1 MSCFYVKISCV
12 GKGKYIM
19 NKNNLTSLPKSL
31 WRFYLNYAVKSYKVL
46 LICWMFATLIMF
58 ATGIVWPNFQRWV
71 VALFEN
77 PVPEGMSFIAHAMPT
92 IALIT
97 VLNMT
102 MTIGELIQQTLSSH
116 LWPRITN
123 QISEVLTT
131 YTHKQSMAFWTGK
144 MSGSINTQI
153 NYIISGFSE
162 GLTELWFCVGRLMVI
177 LVNGVLLLSINK
189 WVAYLFVFSL
199 IFRIIYA
206 YCMRKKVKKAS
217 EAASGAYS
225 SLSGKLVDSFSNYHI
240 VKLFAGA
247 NKERKI
253 LEKPREEAIKTR
265 MYSRYTMRLFWA
277 VPGLLW
283 DLMFGATILF
293 CCLLYQHGQIT
304 VADIIYTVSVYLQVM
319 NSVGMLINRFPDI
332 IDKTAAAKK
341 AYRELV
347 VPLEIVD
354 AENAKPLMVNHGDI
368 EFQNV
373 YFKYRNKY
381 VLRDLNLTVK
391 SGERIGVVG
400 ASGAGKTTLVNLLM
414 RFYEPQHGAIFIDG
428 QNIADVKQDSLREN
442 IAFIPQEPTMFNRT
456 IGENIAYGKF
466 GASIKEIRNAAKKAS
481 ADKFIMNTE
490 KGYDSVVGDRGIKL
504 SGGQRQRIAIAR
516 AFLKN
521 APILVLDEA
530 TSALDSETEIA
541 IQKSFEKLSKGR
553 TTIAIAH
560 RLSTLRNMDRIIV
573 LEKGHIAEMGT
584 HTQLLRK
591 KGKYYRLWKM
601 QSGGFLQ
608 EK

>member
-1 MSCFYVKISCV
+1 
-12 GKGKYIM
+12 M
-19 NKNNLTSLPKSL
+19 NKNNITALPKSL
-31 WRFYLNYAVKSYKVL
+31 WKFYFKYGIKNYKFL
-46 LICWMFATLIMF
+46 LICWMIAVLVMF
-58 ATGIVWPNFQRWV
+58 SGGVIWPNFQRWV

-77 PVPEGMSFIAHAMPT
+77 PVPDGMSFIQYAIPT
-92 IALIT
+92 IILIT
-97 VLNMT
+97 VLNMILT
-102 MTIGELIQQTLSSH
+102 ASELIKDTISSH
-116 LWPRITN
+116 AWPRVAN
-123 QISEVLTT
+123 QISENLTI
-131 YTHKQSMAFWTGK
+131 YTHNQSMAFWTGK

-153 NYIISGFSE
+153 NYIIE
-162 GLTELWFCVGRLMVI
+162 GLSGGLSELWYCVGRLGVVLI
-177 LVNGVLLLSINK
+177 NGVLLLAVNK
-189 WVAYLFVFSL
+189 YVAYLFVFAL
-199 IFRIIYA
+199 FFRIIYA
-206 YCMRKKVKKAS
+206 YKMRKRVKKAS
-217 EAASGAYS
+217 EEASGATS
-225 SLSGKLVDSFSNYHI
+225 ALNGKLVDSFSNYNI

-247 NKERKI
+247 EKERKI
-253 LEKPREEAIKTR
+253 LQEPRQKRIKAQ

-277 VPGLLW
+277 IPGFLW
-283 DLMFGATILF
+283 DLLFGATILL
-293 CCLLYQHGQIT
+293 CCMLYQHGQML
-304 VADIIYTVSVYLQVM
+304 VSDIIFTISVYIQVM
-319 NSVGMLINRFPDI
+319 GAVGTLINRFPEI
-332 IDKTAAAKK
+332 IDKMAAAKK

-347 VPLEIVD
+347 VPLDIVD
-354 AENAKPLMVNHGDI
+354 IENAKPLHVKRGVI

-381 VLRDLNLTVK
+381 VLRDLNLTVN
-391 SGERIGVVG
+391 SGERIGIVG

-428 QNIADVKQDSLREN
+428 QNIADVKQDSLREQ

-456 IGENIAYGKF
+456 IGENISYGKF
-466 GASIKEIRNAAKKAS
+466 GAKKSEIVRAAKFAS
-481 ADKFIMNTE
+481 ADKFITDTE
-490 KGYDSVVGDRGIKL
+490 KGYDSIVGDRGIKL

-541 IQKSFEKLSKGR
+541 IQKSFDKLSRGR

-560 RLSTLRNMDRIIV
+560 RLSTLRNMDRIVVLDKGQIV
-573 LEKGHIAEMGT
+573 EMGT

-591 KGKYYRLWKM
+591 KGKYYHLWKM

>member
-1 MSCFYVKISCV
+1 MLCFYVKISCV

-31 WRFYLNYAVKSYKVL
+31 WRFYLNYGFNGLKSLIL
-46 LICWMFATLIMF
+46 LWMVAFFFVSIGDGVIF
-58 ATGIVWPNFQRWV
+58 PNFQRWV

-77 PVPEGMSFIAHAMPT
+77 PIPEGVNLIQYALPTIIFITIINMVLTISGLIQSTVSARTQPIITNKISETLTAYTYQQSMSFWA
-92 IALIT
+92 
-97 VLNMT
+97 N
-102 MTIGELIQQTLSSH
+102 
-116 LWPRITN
+116 
-123 QISEVLTT
+123 
-131 YTHKQSMAFWTGK
+131 K

-153 NYIISGFSE
+153 GYIEKGASAFYQLFEIVC
-162 GLTELWFCVGRLMVI
+162 LILVI
-177 LVNGVLLLSINK
+177 LINGTLLFTINRY
-189 WVAYLFVFSL
+189 VAYLF
-199 IFRIIYA
+199 IFAIFFRVLYA
-206 YCMRKKVKKAS
+206 WLLRKKVKQAS
-217 EAASGAYS
+217 EYLSSASS
-225 SLSGKLVDSFSNYHI
+225 KLSGKLVDSFSNYSI
-240 VKLFAGA
+240 IKLFSGA
-247 NKERKI
+247 NKEKQVLAQPRQEKI
-253 LEKPREEAIKTR
+253 QKSI
-265 MYSRYTMRLFWA
+265 YSRYTMRLFWGI
-277 VPGLLW
+277 PGILW

-293 CCLLYQHGQIT
+293 CCLLYQHGEMS
-304 VADIIYTVSVYLQVM
+304 VAEIVYTISVYMSVM
-319 NSVGMLINRFPDI
+319 WRVSYIVNRFPEI
-332 IDKTAAAKK
+332 IDMTASAKK

-442 IAFIPQEPTMFNRT
+442 IAFIPQDPTMFNRT

-573 LEKGHIAEMGT
+573 LEKGHVAEMGT